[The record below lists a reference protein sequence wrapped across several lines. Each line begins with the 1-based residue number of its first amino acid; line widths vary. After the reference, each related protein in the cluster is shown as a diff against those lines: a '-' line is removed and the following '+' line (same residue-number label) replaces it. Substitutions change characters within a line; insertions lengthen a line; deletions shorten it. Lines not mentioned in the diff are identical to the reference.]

1 MTEVKY
7 LIIGNS
13 AGAIG
18 AAEAIRQVD
27 KTGTMAIVSD
37 EPYPAYSRVRISGAL
52 AYKYPIEKILFRPA
66 DFYESNGIRTIFG
79 RKAEKLDIAGH
90 SVTLD
95 DGSVIEWQKLLLA
108 TGGLPIVPPIK
119 GGSSRG
125 VFSFTTFDDAQAI
138 DKYLDNVKEAV
149 IIGGGL
155 IGVSASEALNKR
167 GVKVNIVEMKDRV
180 LNAILDEE
188 ASAIEAKAMQKAG
201 INIITGN
208 TVAEITADGNGC
220 VNGVKMGDDSALP
233 CQMVIIAIGVTPRT
247 ELVKDTGIE
256 MNRGIV
262 VDEKMETS
270 ASGVYACGD
279 VVESYDFV
287 YGQKRLTPIWPN
299 AYTGGRIAGF
309 NMAGAAASYGGGT
322 SMNTMKYFGVN
333 IVSAGITMPPDD
345 SYKTIIN
352 RENGAYRKVLVKDS
366 CVAGLLF
373 AGDIEKSGII
383 LGLMRD
389 KADVS
394 GYADILVTEGFGL
407 TCLPDEIWKPKLA
420 TAAEAAEV

>member
-27 KTGTMAIVSD
+27 KTGTLAIVSD

-188 ASAIEAKAMQKAG
+188 ASEIEAAAMQKAG

-208 TVAEITADGNGC
+208 TVAEITADANGC
-220 VNGVKMGDDSALP
+220 VNGVRMGDGSAIP

-247 ELVKDTGIE
+247 ELVKDT
-256 MNRGIV
+256 V
-262 VDEKMETS
+262 
-270 ASGVYACGD
+270 
-279 VVESYDFV
+279 
-287 YGQKRLTPIWPN
+287 
-299 AYTGGRIAGF
+299 
-309 NMAGAAASYGGGT
+309 
-322 SMNTMKYFGVN
+322 
-333 IVSAGITMPPDD
+333 
-345 SYKTIIN
+345 
-352 RENGAYRKVLVKDS
+352 
-366 CVAGLLF
+366 
-373 AGDIEKSGII
+373 
-383 LGLMRD
+383 
-389 KADVS
+389 
-394 GYADILVTEGFGL
+394 
-407 TCLPDEIWKPKLA
+407 
-420 TAAEAAEV
+420 